1 MQRHGKIAL
10 KRLIY
15 CGYVQLKL
23 SGTCSECIDRC
34 VFTLYFDQSDRQ
46 LFSLLSSHRE
56 KQWCVLYDVFAC
68 ALFAATKP
76 QECYP
81 LLGIFYRE
89 QRGDFLF
96 LVSCNLI
103 ATLCVHSVRACVP
116 LLSHNLHSASC
127 GHVLHIIKR
136 IYIIVVLFSREKIP
150 TSCLVQ
156 QYQLHI
162 VLELA
167 DAGDLSRMIKVSVLN
182 CVILLCTCVHC

>member
-96 LVSCNLI
+96 LVSFDCNP
-103 ATLCVHSVRACVP
+103 LCAQCACVRVCP
-116 LLSHNLHSASC
+116 CCHITCIAPRVVTCCILSSVFTLL
-127 GHVLHIIKR
+127 
-136 IYIIVVLFSREKIP
+136 LFCFPGKK
-150 TSCLVQ
+150 
-156 QYQLHI
+156 YQLLVWSNNI
-162 VLELA
+162 SFILC
-167 DAGDLSRMIKVSVLN
+167 LN
-182 CVILLCTCVHC
+182 